1 MTLTRYREK
10 SNEKYRIADA
20 ERERSARLKQKLLQ
34 LDCYNPA
41 HGEFGWLKRQ
51 VAGYRLNVAG
61 CRLQVAGYKL
71 QVTLLHSS
79 IQHRYTV
86 LAIYCILALFAM

>member
-20 ERERSARLKQKLLQ
+20 ERKRSARLKQKLLQ

-41 HGEFGWLKRQ
+41 PGEFGWLKRQ

-61 CRLQVAGYKL
+61 CRLQVTSYR
-71 QVTLLHSS
+71 LHCCTVQYSTD
-79 IQHRYTV
+79 IRY
-86 LAIYCILALFAM
+86 